1 MITGANAAVTNAMNT
16 VRTNLNLNSSGG
28 TTSWIPSWWILTL
41 AAILLIG
48 VSLALVYKDEIA
60 AWWRKNVQKE
70 PVEAPP
76 PPPANPE
83 DHATLPENPLDASRI
98 VEKVLP
104 GGNKQV
110 FAVSSNKYTYYD
122 AEPLCRA
129 LGAELATYD
138 QVKEAWNRGA
148 DWCNY
153 GWVKGQMAVYPTNKD
168 TYDKLQKG
176 PAEQAGA
183 CGKPGVNG
191 GFFDNPELRFGVTCF
206 GPKPAQSQND
216 ETKITAGIPMSPDA
230 LEIDKKIQQFKRE
243 TDSIGI
249 LPFNTNSWS
258 N

>member
-1 MITGANAAVTNAMNT
+1 MG
-16 VRTNLNLNSSGG
+16 NSTSALGS
-28 TTSWIPSWWILTL
+28 TWTSWIPSWWILLL
-41 AAILLIG
+41 AAILITAVTLG
-48 VSLALVYKDEIA
+48 LVYQDKVVD
-60 AWWRKNVQKE
+60 WWRTTVQKQPSE
-70 PVEAPP
+70 SVNVPPPGSQEDELAAPP
-76 PPPANPE
+76 K
-83 DHATLPENPLDASRI
+83 NPLDASHL

-104 GGNKQV
+104 VGGKNEV
-110 FAVSSNKYTYYD
+110 FSVSSNKYTYYD

-138 QVKEAWNRGA
+138 QVKEAWSHGA

-153 GWVKGQMAVYPTNKD
+153 GWVKGQMAVYPTSKD

-176 PAEQAGA
+176 PAEQAA
-183 CGKPGVNG
+183 VCGKPGVNG

-216 ETKITAGIPMSPDA
+216 ETKITAGLPLSPDA

-249 LPFNTNSWS
+249 LPFNSKAWS
-258 N
+258 S